1 MPILGSKTINMD
13 RILLIAMLLLLTHIT
28 HCQSLMKAGDP
39 SIRYELV
46 KPGATLYKIATTDST
61 GKILTEFTCR
71 QTVSVNADKGWVILV
86 QQMTLPDGRILLD
99 STIADSKTLAPV
111 RMRMVTTPSFMQ
123 MDLQFQA
130 QAVHAVAN
138 KGGKKTDT
146 LHRMEAGYFDSNL
159 LEYLFGLLPYK
170 KGFTATLNAYTFEK
184 QGMDP
189 WQVEYVGEDM
199 LSLGNGHSIQ
209 CHVAKTGNAG
219 KAPDAL
225 AWIEKSTGRVIKRVI
240 PMGKMFYIVTKV

>member
-1 MPILGSKTINMD
+1 MD
-13 RILLIAMLLLLTHIT
+13 KILLLIMLLVLTHIAR
-28 HCQSLMKAGDP
+28 CQQVIKAGDP
-39 SIRYELV
+39 AIRYELI
-46 KPGATLYKIATTDST
+46 KPGASIYKIATTDSA
-61 GKILTEFTCR
+61 GKVLTEFTCR
-71 QTVSVNADKGWVILV
+71 QTVSLNAAKGWVILV
-86 QQMTLPDGRILLD
+86 QQLHLPDGRILLD
-99 STIADSKTLAPV
+99 STIADGKTLAPV

-123 MDLQFQA
+123 MDLDFQQ

-159 LEYLFGLLPYK
+159 LEYLYGLLPYK

-199 LSLGNGHSIQ
+199 IYTPDGHWIQ

-219 KAPDAL
+219 NAPDGL
-225 AWIEKSTGRVIKRVI
+225 AWIEKRTGRVIKRVI